1 MGKKQHS
8 KDRLFITQ
16 SEWKNE
22 FGGKKEKGAYDF
34 WVENY
39 L

>member
-16 SEWKNE
+16 SERRNQ
-22 FGGKKEKGAYDF
+22 FAGKKQAGESGMMREA
-34 WVENY
+34 
-39 L
+39 